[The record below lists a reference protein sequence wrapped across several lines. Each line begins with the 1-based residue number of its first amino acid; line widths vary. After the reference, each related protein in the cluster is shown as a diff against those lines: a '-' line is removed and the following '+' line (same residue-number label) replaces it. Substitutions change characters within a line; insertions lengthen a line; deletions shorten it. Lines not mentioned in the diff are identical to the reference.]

1 MRVTLF
7 RRKFL
12 DNGLV
17 NRPNVVVFVNR
28 FHLSTMNN
36 LNDQPML
43 TNEYFKA
50 ECIISN
56 TFDVAL
62 QNVGIS
68 ITVPA
73 SFKNKGNVII
83 STGKIF
89 K

>member
-1 MRVTLF
+1 
-7 RRKFL
+7 
-12 DNGLV
+12 
-17 NRPNVVVFVNR
+17 
-28 FHLSTMNN
+28 
-36 LNDQPML
+36 ML

-83 STGKIF
+83 STRNISK
-89 K
+89 